1 MDLFQQASLNEQG
14 IPAFSDSA
22 PLAVRMR
29 PLRIEEVVGQSHLL
43 EPGSPLRRLLE
54 PQGSAG
60 AVSSIIF
67 WGPPGTGKTTLAY
80 LVATASKRNFVEVSA
95 VSAGVKEVRAVIKEA
110 REQLRA
116 TGKQTVL
123 FVDEVHRFSKSQQDA
138 LLPAVENS
146 WVILVAA
153 TTENPSFSVV
163 SPLLSRSL
171 LLTLNPLNSEDVKE
185 VLRRALTD
193 ERGLK
198 GKVTA
203 DEDTLT
209 RLADLGGADARKAL
223 TLLEAA
229 AEGTLAAGRSALT
242 TSDIARAADTAI
254 VKYDR
259 DDHYDVISAFIKS
272 MRGSDVDATLHY
284 LARMIEGGEDPR
296 FIARRIMICAS
307 EDVGMAD
314 PTALQIA
321 VSAAQ
326 AVQMVGMPE
335 GRIILA
341 QAAVAV
347 ATAPKSNASYLG
359 IEAAIKD
366 VRAGK
371 SDPVPTPLRDSHY
384 PGAEKL
390 GVSGYKYAHDFP
402 HHIVKQTYLPAALVG
417 TQYYHP
423 TDNGYEQLVSKRLQ
437 TIRGIL
443 SNGKGE
449 QK

>member
-29 PLRIEEVVGQSHLL
+29 PLNIDEVVGQSHLL

-80 LVATASKRNFVEVSA
+80 LVATASKRSFVEVSA

-110 REQLRA
+110 REQLRV

-153 TTENPSFSVV
+153 TTENPSFSIV

-171 LLTLNPLNSEDVKE
+171 LLTLNPLNSEDVKQL
-185 VLRRALTD
+185 LRRALSD

-203 DEDTLT
+203 DEEVLT
-209 RLADLGGADARKAL
+209 RLADLGGADGRKAL
-223 TLLEAA
+223 PLREAA
-229 AEGTLAAGRSALT
+229 AEGALSAGRRALT
-242 TSDIARAADTAI
+242 TEDIARAADSAV

-307 EDVGMAD
+307 EDVGMA
-314 PTALQIA
+314 
-321 VSAAQ
+321 AAQ
-326 AVQMVGMPE
+326 AVQMIGMPE

-347 ATAPKSNASYLG
+347 STAPKSNASYLG

-371 SDPVPTPLRDSHY
+371 SDAVPAPLRDSHY
-384 PGAEKL
+384 PGASDL
-390 GVSGYKYAHDFP
+390 GVSGYKYAHDYP
-402 HHIVKQTYLPAALVG
+402 HHIVKQTYLPASLVG

-423 TDNGYEQLVSKRLQ
+423 TDNGYEELVSKRLR
-437 TIRGIL
+437 TIRDIL
-443 SNGKGE
+443 ADGKGE
-449 QK
+449 PK

>member
-1 MDLFQQASLNEQG
+1 MDLFQQAALNEQG

-29 PLRIEEVVGQSHLL
+29 PLSIDEVVGQAHLL

-60 AVSSIIF
+60 QVSSIIF
-67 WGPPGTGKTTLAY
+67 YGPPGTGKTTLAY
-80 LVATASKRNFVEVSA
+80 LVATASQRNFVEVSA
-95 VSAGVKEVRAVIKEA
+95 VSAGVKEVRAVIKQA

-171 LLTLNPLNSEDVKE
+171 LLTLNPLNKQDVKG

-203 DEDTLT
+203 DEDALN

-229 AEGTLAAGRSALT
+229 AEGALTAGRSALST
-242 TSDIARAADTAI
+242 EDIARAADTAI

-314 PTALQIA
+314 PKALEVA
-321 VSAAQ
+321 VAAAQ
-326 AVQMVGMPE
+326 AVQMIGMPE

-341 QAAVAV
+341 QAAIAV

-371 SDPVPTPLRDSHY
+371 SDPVPSHLRDSHY
-384 PGAEKL
+384 ADAKKM
-390 GVSGYKYAHDFP
+390 GVSGYKYAHDYP
-402 HHIVKQTYLPAALVG
+402 HHIVNQTYLPASLVG
-417 TQYYHP
+417 TQYYYP
-423 TDNGYEQLVSKRLQ
+423 TDNGYEDLVSKRLH

-443 SNGKGE
+443 ANGNSK

>member
-1 MDLFQQASLNEQG
+1 MDLFQQAALNEQG
-14 IPAFSDSA
+14 IPAFSASA

-29 PLRIEEVVGQSHLL
+29 PLSIDEVVGQAHLL

-54 PQGSAG
+54 PPGSAG
-60 AVSSIIF
+60 AVSSIVF

-80 LVATASKRNFVEVSA
+80 LVATASQRNFVEVSA
-95 VSAGVKEVRAVIKEA
+95 VSAGVKEVRAVIKQA

-171 LLTLNPLNSEDVKE
+171 LLTLNPLNKQDVKG
-185 VLRRALTD
+185 VLQRALTD

-203 DEDTLT
+203 DEDALN

-229 AEGTLAAGRSALT
+229 AEGALTAGRSALST
-242 TSDIARAADTAI
+242 EDIARAADTAI

-314 PTALQIA
+314 PKALEIA

-326 AVQMVGMPE
+326 AVQMIGMPE

-371 SDPVPTPLRDSHY
+371 SGSVPAHLRDSHY
-384 PGAEKL
+384 ADSKKL
-390 GVSGYKYAHDFP
+390 GVSGYKYAHDYP
-402 HHIVKQTYLPAALVG
+402 HHIVAQTYLPASLVG
-417 TQYYHP
+417 TQYYYP
-423 TDNGYEQLVSKRLQ
+423 TDNGYEDLVSKRLH

-443 SNGKGE
+443 ANGNGE

>member
-1 MDLFQQASLNEQG
+1 MDLFQQAALNEQG
-14 IPAFSDSA
+14 IPAFSASA

-29 PLRIEEVVGQSHLL
+29 PLSIDEVVGQAHLL

-60 AVSSIIF
+60 AVSSIVF

-80 LVATASKRNFVEVSA
+80 LVATASQRNFVEVSA
-95 VSAGVKEVRAVIKEA
+95 VSAGVKEVRAVIKQA

-171 LLTLNPLNSEDVKE
+171 LLTLNPLNKQNVKG
-185 VLRRALTD
+185 VLQRALTD

-203 DEDTLT
+203 DEDALN

-229 AEGTLAAGRSALT
+229 AEGALTAGRSVLST
-242 TSDIARAADTAI
+242 EDIARAADTAI

-259 DDHYDVISAFIKS
+259 DDHYDVIS
-272 MRGSDVDATLHY
+272 
-284 LARMIEGGEDPR
+284 
-296 FIARRIMICAS
+296 
-307 EDVGMAD
+307 
-314 PTALQIA
+314 
-321 VSAAQ
+321 
-326 AVQMVGMPE
+326 
-335 GRIILA
+335 
-341 QAAVAV
+341 
-347 ATAPKSNASYLG
+347 
-359 IEAAIKD
+359 
-366 VRAGK
+366 
-371 SDPVPTPLRDSHY
+371 
-384 PGAEKL
+384 
-390 GVSGYKYAHDFP
+390 
-402 HHIVKQTYLPAALVG
+402 
-417 TQYYHP
+417 
-423 TDNGYEQLVSKRLQ
+423 
-437 TIRGIL
+437 
-443 SNGKGE
+443 
-449 QK
+449 